1 MTAAREAPPRRT
13 RAPARDP
20 SATRPCTDA
29 AASPASTGAS
39 SAHSST
45 VLPPASVSS
54 SPCGGSSRWRLGLH
68 RGEHLVD
75 VGGVE
80 RGGRI
85 ESQARRVVPEDPVN
99 HQGMD
104 MNV

>member
-1 MTAAREAPPRRT
+1 MEIEAVVARLTRPEPWRVGDGGQAGAAATDPG
-13 RAPARDP
+13 AGRDP

-54 SPCGGSSRWRLGLH
+54 SPCGGSSRWR
-68 RGEHLVD
+68 
-75 VGGVE
+75 
-80 RGGRI
+80 
-85 ESQARRVVPEDPVN
+85 
-99 HQGMD
+99 
-104 MNV
+104 